1 MLWSDTISVTLI
13 RPFNTGQPST
23 IKGSGAVTRVYITRP
38 AAACTRRGRCSVHA
52 PAQTAIL
59 LLMQSYA
66 KRPADEKLNDK
77 CYINVTG
84 T

>member
-1 MLWSDTISVTLI
+1 MFTLQDPLQ
-13 RPFNTGQPST
+13 R
-23 IKGSGAVTRVYITRP
+23 ARAAA

-52 PAQTAIL
+52 PAQTAIP

-66 KRPADEKLNDK
+66 KRPADEKINDK